1 MVLIRERGRMRCPVF
16 GRMLQGEEPLMK
28 RITTLLL
35 LAVGTLAACN
45 STAAPEVVVPVIAS
59 VEVPPASPA
68 APKTAATAVLAA
80 DSASSFTPAATIDE
94 AAVTRP
100 QDHVIGAE
108 EPIVAIIEYGD
119 FQ

>member
-1 MVLIRERGRMRCPVF
+1 
-16 GRMLQGEEPLMK
+16 MK

-35 LAVGTLAACN
+35 LAMGTLAACN

-59 VEVPPASPA
+59 VEVPPASPPA
-68 APKTAATAVLAA
+68 SPAVFETAATAVLSA

-94 AAVTRP
+94 AAVIRP